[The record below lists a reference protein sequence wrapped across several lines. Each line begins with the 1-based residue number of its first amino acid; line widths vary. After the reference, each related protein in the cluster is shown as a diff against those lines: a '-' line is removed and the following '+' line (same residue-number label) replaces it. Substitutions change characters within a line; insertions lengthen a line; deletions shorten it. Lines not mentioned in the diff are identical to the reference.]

1 MSVTCAMERADLK
14 RKWPM
19 LRFFFLVVLAA
30 LPTALVAAVQSDVPA
45 QIEAN
50 APAMDP
56 AAPRASASITPLDRI
71 QVTVFR
77 EPELSVEDVLV
88 DESGRV
94 LLPLVGTVSAAGKS
108 TAELAAEITGKL
120 RRFVRDPQVS
130 VSVKQAASR
139 RITVAGSVMQPG
151 VYPLEGRTTLLQA
164 VALARGPSQV
174 ASLDQTL
181 VFRTVNGQRTA
192 ARFNL
197 DSIARGKD
205 QDPEV
210 LSGDTVAIGSSKFK
224 TAWRDIVLS
233 LRSFN
238 IFALV
243 P

>member
-1 MSVTCAMERADLK
+1 MF
-14 RKWPM
+14 
-19 LRFFFLVVLAA
+19 RFFFLVVILVAVPAALAA
-30 LPTALVAAVQSDVPA
+30 AVPSGGETAQLEATVPALDPTA
-45 QIEAN
+45 
-50 APAMDP
+50 
-56 AAPRASASITPLDRI
+56 PRPHASITPLDRL

-94 LLPLVGTVSAAGKS
+94 LLPLVGPLTAAGKS
-108 TAELAAEITGKL
+108 TEALATEITGKL
-120 RRFVRDPQVS
+120 RQYIRNPQVS

-139 RITVAGSVMQPG
+139 RVTVAGSVVQPG

-164 VALARGPSQV
+164 VALAQGPSQV

-181 VFRTVNGQRTA
+181 IFRTIKGERTA

-197 DSIARGKD
+197 DAIARGKD
-205 QDPEV
+205 ADPEV
-210 LSGDTVAIGSSKFK
+210 LPGDTIAIASSKFK
-224 TAWRDIVLS
+224 TAWRDIVLTM
-233 LRSFN
+233 RSFN